1 MGNSFTHF
9 KRIMLISLLTFIAYS
24 NSFNSAFHFDDFS
37 SIITYP
43 YIKSVHNI
51 PYFFYYKGAP
61 LTGRPVTTTTF
72 AVNYWIG
79 GLRPSSYHHV
89 NFFIHLANIILVYI
103 LLLFTL
109 KDRVGGYMEI
119 SLVASLIFAV
129 HPIQTQAV
137 TYIVQRAEILSAFFC
152 LLSLILFIKARTQNT
167 PSLTLPPRG
176 GGVGG
181 GDDSELRTRKRRA
194 SRYTLYA
201 LSLVSAILAMGS
213 KEIAVT
219 LPVIILLYD
228 FFFIADGDIK
238 ALSKRWVIHVL
249 FFLALV
255 SLAYFMGAAQFRGF
269 ITTNAVKPPPTSSVY
284 VDTSSI
290 SRYEYLLT
298 QFRVIW
304 TYIRLLILPVNQNV
318 DYNYPLSHGLLTPIT
333 TLFGGIGIIVF
344 LTSAV
349 LFFKR
354 MRSVSFFIV
363 WFFLM
368 LAPTSSVA
376 VLPDVIFE
384 HRLYL
389 ASAGF
394 FVIFTIALSRA
405 SDIIFGKGKE

>member
-152 LLSLILFIKARTQNT
+152 LISIVLFKAGFDKR
-167 PSLTLPPRG
+167 LKWIYWG
-176 GGVGG
+176 G
-181 GDDSELRTRKRRA
+181 A
-194 SRYTLYA
+194 IF
-201 LSLVSAILAMGS
+201 SAIFAMGS
-213 KEIAVT
+213 KEISVT

>member
-9 KRIMLISLLTFIAYS
+9 KRIMLISLLTFIVYS

-61 LTGRPVTTTTF
+61 LTGRPVTMTTF

-89 NFFIHLANIILVYI
+89 NFFIHLANAILVYI
-103 LLLFTL
+103 LLLLTL
-109 KDRVGGYMEI
+109 KDRVGRYMEI
-119 SLVASLIFAV
+119 SLIASLIFAV

-152 LLSLILFIKARTQNT
+152 LISIVLFKAGFDKR
-167 PSLTLPPRG
+167 LKWIYWG
-176 GGVGG
+176 G
-181 GDDSELRTRKRRA
+181 
-194 SRYTLYA
+194 
-201 LSLVSAILAMGS
+201 AIFAAVLAMGS

-238 ALSKRWVIHVL
+238 ALSKRWAIHIM
-249 FFLALV
+249 FFLTLV
-255 SLAYFMGAAQFRGF
+255 LLVYFMGVSQFTGF
-269 ITTNAVKPPPTSSVY
+269 IVASGVKPPPTSSVY

-318 DYNYPLSHGLLTPIT
+318 DYNYHLSHGLLTPIT
-333 TLFGGIGIIVF
+333 TLFGGIGIIAL

-354 MRSVSFFIV
+354 MRLISFFII
-363 WFFLM
+363 WFFLI

-389 ASAGF
+389 ASAGC
-394 FVIFTIALSRA
+394 FVIFTIGLFRI
-405 SDIIFGKGKE
+405 SDIISGKRKELL